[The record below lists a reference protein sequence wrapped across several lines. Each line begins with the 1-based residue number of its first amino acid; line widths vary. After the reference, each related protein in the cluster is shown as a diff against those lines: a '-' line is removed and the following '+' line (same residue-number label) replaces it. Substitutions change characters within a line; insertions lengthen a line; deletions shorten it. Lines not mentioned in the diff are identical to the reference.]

1 MTNIK
6 MLYYDRVDEFINE
19 LVLIQQANEKSLI
32 IVPIGII

>member
-19 LVLIQQANEKSLI
+19 LMLIQQANEKSVI

>member
-6 MLYYDRVDEFINE
+6 MLYCDRVDEFINE
-19 LVLIQQANEKSLI
+19 LMLIQQANEKSVI

>member
-19 LVLIQQANEKSLI
+19 LMLIQHANEKSVI

>member
-19 LVLIQQANEKSLI
+19 LMLIQQANENSVI

>member
-6 MLYYDRVDEFINE
+6 MIYYDRVDEFINE
-19 LVLIQQANEKSLI
+19 LMLIQQANEKSVI